1 MRKSLSIILGLG
13 CAVAE
18 CISQAEPL
26 PPVLE
31 HMAEIAK
38 QQKGTVYNICY
49 IKDGK
54 SYVKRIT
61 PSSNCHNTYSVAK
74 AFVVTAIGILQDRK
88 QLSVDDK
95 IYPLFKDMFPEDVD
109 PKWKEVSIRNLMMHR
124 TGFAPKDNLDIDAR
138 PMTDFP
144 EDHLRHAFSI
154 KLTYEPGTKSV
165 YTDLSFYIL
174 SRVVTAVSGR
184 LLNDFLRDELFRPM
198 KYREYALATCPL
210 GYPIGATGF
219 YITTEDMAKL
229 GLLYL
234 QKGVY
239 NGKRILS
246 EDFVNQA
253 LGTFELHKTMGGY
266 AKGGMAGQLLYFNY
280 DKNVVIAIH
289 GFNDNPSDIIKAVLD
304 EL

>member
-18 CISQAEPL
+18 CIAQAEPL
-26 PPVLE
+26 PAALE
-31 HMAEIAK
+31 HMAEFAK
-38 QQKGTVYNICY
+38 KQKGIVYDICM

-54 SYVKRIT
+54 SYVKHVT
-61 PSSNCHNTYSVAK
+61 PSNNCHNTYSVAK
-74 AFVVTAIGILQDRK
+74 AFTVTAIGILQDRGMLK
-88 QLSVDDK
+88 VDDK
-95 IYPLFKDMFPEDVD
+95 IYPLFKDLFPEDVD

-138 PMTDFP
+138 PMTDYP

-154 KLTYEPGTKSV
+154 KLTYEPGTKNV

-289 GFNDNPSDIIKAVLD
+289 GFNDNPSEIIKSVLD